1 MKRKTPQEKKALSYA
16 KDRRNNYGENDKSS
30 RKNIPLSKSLQKRAY
45 RKNANQILQNV
56 KGETDIEDLEIVENE
71 VKSMKKG
78 NWKKYPDVPL
88 GEIVKQKLEW
98 REAHAGKGKTALKKV
113 REILENLEVEVK
125 QETGNRWIAKATN
138 LSNIEAVG
146 ETPERAIEKL
156 KYIAGAA
163 IQNEMGFE
171 VHISVNGEVIKP
183 TL

>member
-1 MKRKTPQEKKALSYA
+1 MKYKTPQEKKALSYA

-45 RKNANQILQNV
+45 RKSANQILQNV
-56 KGETDIEDLEIVENE
+56 KGETAIEDLEILENE
-71 VKSMKKG
+71 VKSVKKG

-88 GEIVKQKLEW
+88 GEIVEQQLEW
-98 REAHAGKGKTALKKV
+98 RKKHTGKGKTSLKKI
-113 REILENLEVEVK
+113 REILKNLEIEVK
-125 QETGNRWIAKATN
+125 QETGNRWIARATN
-138 LSNIEAVG
+138 LSNIEAVD
-146 ETPERAIEKL
+146 ETPERAIEEL

-171 VHISVNGEVIKP
+171 VHISLNGKIIKP